1 MRILTYAL
9 LLTAVSVPC
18 AMAQGPHGPGSGQAL
33 SAPQAAAAD
42 AAAGQAAPGQA
53 GRNER
58 RRERRGGFIAVPVLG
73 GITAFFMLGA
83 AFLALF
89 KIPGGGAWLKW
100 HKRSAYS
107 AVFFLC
113 LHAGFV
119 ILRR

>member
-1 MRILTYAL
+1 MRILAYAL

-18 AMAQGPHGPGSGQAL
+18 AMAQGPHGPSSGQEL
-33 SAPQAAAAD
+33 SAPQAAGRG
-42 AAAGQAAPGQA
+42 AGT
-53 GRNER
+53 NER
-58 RRERRGGFIAVPVLG
+58 RRERRGGFEAVPVLG

-89 KIPGGGAWLKW
+89 RVPGGGAWLKW
-100 HKRSAYS
+100 HKRFAYS